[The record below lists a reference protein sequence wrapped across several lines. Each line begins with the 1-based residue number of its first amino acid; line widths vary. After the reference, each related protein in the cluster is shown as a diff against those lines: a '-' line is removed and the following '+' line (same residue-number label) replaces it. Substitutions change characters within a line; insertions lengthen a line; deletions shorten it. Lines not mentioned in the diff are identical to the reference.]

1 MGFALN
7 VMVEWLKLLL
17 SFREAPDSNLG
28 PETAILTFFMLFL
41 GPQRRML
48 V

>member
-17 SFREAPDSNLG
+17 NFREAPDSNLG
-28 PETAILTFFMLFL
+28 PETAILTFLMLL
-41 GPQRRML
+41 LSPKRRML